1 MTLVQENLKRLPRI
15 RTPQADAR
23 RVAEEFLREAAF
35 VAEMTRRVK
44 EAILHGTPLPH
55 EPQD

>member
-1 MTLVQENLKRLPRI
+1 MTLVQENPKRLPRI
-15 RTPQADAR
+15 RTPKSDAR
-23 RVAEEFLREAAF
+23 RAAEEFLREAAF

-44 EAILHGTPLPH
+44 EALLYGTPLPH